1 VVVTE
6 KIKSL
11 TNKGMDKM
19 FGTTYT
25 GGIVYRSASEIN
37 SAMGRVY
44 GHMSLAV
51 IVSMIVSYFVGTSPE
66 LLAFFFTGIMK
77 WIVIFSPLVAIFGV
91 AMILGNNPSKGVAQ
105 LCLHGFAALM
115 GLSFATIFAVFTMGS
130 IVSAFMGAAILF
142 GVMSGYGYFTK
153 QSLDSL
159 GKFMFVGLIA
169 IIIASIVNI
178 FIGSTVMQMV
188 ISALA
193 IIIFLGLT
201 AYDTQ
206 KIREELS
213 IETNDS
219 AEVRGALTL
228 YMDFINLFI
237 NLLQLFGDKK

>member
-1 VVVTE
+1 MSTLDNVMST
-6 KIKSL
+6 SSW
-11 TNKGMDKM
+11 
-19 FGTTYT
+19 
-25 GGIVYRSASEIN
+25 RSAEEVN

-66 LLAFFFTGIMK
+66 LLQFFFTGIMK
-77 WIVIFSPLVAIFGV
+77 WVVIFAPLVAIFGV
-91 AMILGNNPSKGVAQ
+91 AMVLGNEPSKGVAQ

-142 GVMSGYGYFTK
+142 AVMSGYGYFTK
-153 QSLDSL
+153 RSLESL
-159 GKFMFVGLIA
+159 GQFLFIGLIA
-169 IIIASIVNI
+169 IVIASIVNI
-178 FIGSTVMQMV
+178 FIGSTVFQMV
-188 ISALA
+188 ISAIA

-206 KIREELS
+206 QIREELS
-213 IETNDS
+213 SNTSDA

-237 NLLQLFGDKK
+237 NLLQLFGDRK

>member
-1 VVVTE
+1 
-6 KIKSL
+6 
-11 TNKGMDKM
+11 M
-19 FGTTYT
+19 FETTYES
-25 GGIVYRSASEIN
+25 GMSYRSAGEIN
-37 SAMGRVY
+37 SAMCRVY

-51 IVSMIVSYFVGTSPE
+51 IVSMIVSYFVGTSPG
-66 LLAFFFTGIMK
+66 LLAFFFTGIIK
-77 WIVIFSPLVAIFGV
+77 WIVIFAPLAAIFGISYV
-91 AMILGNNPSKGVAQ
+91 LGNNPSKGVAQ

-115 GLSFATIFAVFTMGS
+115 GLSFATIFAVFNMGS
-130 IVSAFMGAAILF
+130 IVSSFMGAAILF

-153 QSLDSL
+153 QSLDSV
-159 GKFMFVGLIA
+159 GKFMIVGLIA
-169 IIIASIVNI
+169 IVIASIVNI

-213 IETNDS
+213 METSDS

-237 NLLQLFGDKK
+237 NLLQLFGERK

>member
-1 VVVTE
+1 MNDTLVFNDE
-6 KIKSL
+6 Q
-11 TNKGMDKM
+11 
-19 FGTTYT
+19 
-25 GGIVYRSASEIN
+25 YRSAEQIN

-51 IVSMIVSYFVGTSPE
+51 IVSMLISYWVGTTPE
-66 LLAFFFTGIMK
+66 LLQLFFTGITK
-77 WIVIFSPLVAIFGV
+77 WIVIFAPLVAIFGISAV
-91 AMILGNNPSKGVAQ
+91 LANNPSKGVAQ

-130 IVSAFMGAAILF
+130 IVSAFMGAAVLF
-142 GVMSGYGYFTK
+142 GTMSFYGYFTK
-153 QSLDSL
+153 RSLDSM
-159 GKFMFVGLIA
+159 GKFMIVGLIA
-169 IIIASIVNI
+169 ICIASIVNI

-206 KIREELS
+206 QIREELS
-213 IETNDS
+213 VETTPA

-228 YMDFINLFI
+228 YMDFINLFL
-237 NLLQLFGDKK
+237 NLLQLFGDRK

>member
-1 VVVTE
+1 MFDIT
-6 KIKSL
+6 
-11 TNKGMDKM
+11 TNEG
-19 FGTTYT
+19 F
-25 GGIVYRSASEIN
+25 VSYRSAEEIN

-51 IVSMIVSYFVGTSPE
+51 IVSMLVSYFVGSSPE
-66 LLAFFFTGIMK
+66 LLEFFFTGVLK
-77 WIVIFSPLVAIFGV
+77 WIVIFAPLAAIFGV
-91 AMILGNNPSKGVAQ
+91 AMVLGNNPSKGVAQ

-115 GLSFATIFAVFTMGS
+115 GLSFAMIFAVFTMGS
-130 IVSAFMGAAILF
+130 IVSAFMGAAVLF
-142 GVMSGYGYFTK
+142 GIMSGYGYFTK
-153 QSLDSL
+153 QSLDSM
-159 GKFMFVGLIA
+159 GKFMIVGLIA
-169 IIIASIVNI
+169 IVIASVVNI

-213 IETNDS
+213 VETSDS

-228 YMDFINLFI
+228 YMDFINLFL
-237 NLLQLFGDKK
+237 NLLQLFGDRR

>member
-1 VVVTE
+1 
-6 KIKSL
+6 
-11 TNKGMDKM
+11 M
-19 FGTTYT
+19 FSVDNTLS
-25 GGIVYRSASEIN
+25 YRSAEEIN

-51 IVSMIVSYFVGTSPE
+51 IVSMLISYWVGTTPE
-66 LLAFFFTGIMK
+66 LLQFFFTGVLK
-77 WIVIFSPLVAIFGV
+77 WIVIFAPLAAIFGV
-91 AMILGNNPSKGVAQ
+91 SYVLGNNPSKGVAQ

-115 GLSFATIFAVFTMGS
+115 GLSFATIFAVFAMGS
-130 IVSAFMGAAILF
+130 IVSSFMGAAILF

-153 QSLDSL
+153 QSLDSV

-206 KIREELS
+206 KIREEVSLN
-213 IETNDS
+213 TNDVV
-219 AEVRGALTL
+219 EVRGALTL
-228 YMDFINLFI
+228 YMDFINLFL
-237 NLLQLFGDKK
+237 NLLQIFGDRK

>member
-1 VVVTE
+1 
-6 KIKSL
+6 
-11 TNKGMDKM
+11 M

-25 GGIVYRSASEIN
+25 GGIAYRSASEIN

-44 GHMSLAV
+44 GHMSIAV
-51 IVSMIVSYFVGTSPE
+51 ITSMIVSYFVGTSPE
-66 LLAFFFTGIMK
+66 LLAFFFTGWMK
-77 WIVIFSPLVAIFGV
+77 WIVIFSPLAAIFGV
-91 AMILGNNPSKGVAQ
+91 AMVLGNNPSKGVAQ

-115 GLSFATIFAVFTMGS
+115 GLSFAMIFAVFTMGS

-153 QSLDSL
+153 QSLDSM
-159 GKFMFVGLIA
+159 GKFMIVGLIA
-169 IIIASIVNI
+169 ICIASIVNI

-213 IETNDS
+213 METSDS

-237 NLLQLFGDKK
+237 NLLQLFGDRKQ

>member
-1 VVVTE
+1 
-6 KIKSL
+6 
-11 TNKGMDKM
+11 M
-19 FGTTYT
+19 FETTYT
-25 GGIVYRSASEIN
+25 GGIAYRSAGELN

-51 IVSMIVSYFVGTSPE
+51 VVSMIVSYFVGTSPE
-66 LLAFFFTGIMK
+66 LLAFFFTGVMK
-77 WIVIFSPLVAIFGV
+77 WIVIFAPLAAIFGV
-91 AMILGNNPSKGVAQ
+91 AYVLGNNPSKGVAQ

-115 GLSFATIFAVFTMGS
+115 GLSFATIFAVFNMGS
-130 IVSAFMGAAILF
+130 IVSAFMAAAILF

-153 QSLDSL
+153 RSLDSV

-169 IIIASIVNI
+169 IVIASIVNI

-213 IETNDS
+213 MESSDV

-237 NLLQLFGDKK
+237 NLLQLFGDRK

>member
-1 VVVTE
+1 
-6 KIKSL
+6 
-11 TNKGMDKM
+11 M
-19 FGTTYT
+19 FSVDNTLS
-25 GGIVYRSASEIN
+25 YRSAEEIN

-51 IVSMIVSYFVGTSPE
+51 IVSMLISYWVGTTPE
-66 LLAFFFTGIMK
+66 LLQFFFTGVLK
-77 WIVIFSPLVAIFGV
+77 WIVIFAPLAAIFGV
-91 AMILGNNPSKGVAQ
+91 SYVLGNNPSKGVAQ

-115 GLSFATIFAVFTMGS
+115 GLSFATIFAVFAMGS
-130 IVSAFMGAAILF
+130 IVSSFMGAAILF

-153 QSLDSL
+153 QSLDSV

-213 IETNDS
+213 VETSDS

-237 NLLQLFGDKK
+237 NLLQLFGDRK

>member
-1 VVVTE
+1 VKLAKWTWTTKE
-6 KIKSL
+6 KI
-11 TNKGMDKM
+11 M

-25 GGIVYRSASEIN
+25 GGIAYRSASEIN

-51 IVSMIVSYFVGTSPE
+51 IVSMIVSYYVGSSPE
-66 LLAFFFTGIMK
+66 LLAFFFTGWMK

-91 AMILGNNPSKGVAQ
+91 AMVLANNPSKGVAQ

-115 GLSFATIFAVFTMGS
+115 GLSFAAIFAVFTMGS

-153 QSLDSL
+153 QSLDSV

-213 IETNDS
+213 VETSNS

-237 NLLQLFGDKK
+237 NLLQLFGDRK

>member
-1 VVVTE
+1 
-6 KIKSL
+6 
-11 TNKGMDKM
+11 MDS
-19 FGTTYT
+19 TILETAHS
-25 GGIVYRSASEIN
+25 YRSAEEIN

-51 IVSMIVSYFVGTSPE
+51 IVSMLVSYWVGTTPE
-66 LLAFFFTGIMK
+66 LLQFFFTGVTK
-77 WIVIFSPLVAIFGV
+77 WIVIFAPLLA
-91 AMILGNNPSKGVAQ
+91 ILGISAVLANNPSKGIAQ
-105 LCLHGFAALM
+105 LCLHSFAALM

-142 GVMSGYGYFTK
+142 GTMSFYGYFTK
-153 QSLDSL
+153 RSLDSM

-169 IIIASIVNI
+169 IVIASIINI

-213 IETNDS
+213 VDTTPA
-219 AEVRGALTL
+219 AEVSGALTL

-237 NLLQLFGDKK
+237 NLLQLFGDRK

>member
-1 VVVTE
+1 
-6 KIKSL
+6 
-11 TNKGMDKM
+11 M
-19 FGTTYT
+19 FGTNYT
-25 GGIVYRSASEIN
+25 GNGTLSYRSASEIN
-37 SAMGRVY
+37 SAMSRVY

-51 IVSMIVSYFVGTSPE
+51 IVSMFVSYFVGTSPE
-66 LLAFFFTGIMK
+66 LLQFFFTGVLK
-77 WIVIFSPLVAIFGV
+77 WIVIFAPLVAIFGI

-142 GVMSGYGYFTK
+142 GVMSVYGYFTK
-153 QSLDSL
+153 QSLDSM

-169 IIIASIVNI
+169 IVIASIVNI

-213 IETNDS
+213 VEATDV

-237 NLLQLFGDKK
+237 NLLQLFGDRK

>member
-1 VVVTE
+1 
-6 KIKSL
+6 
-11 TNKGMDKM
+11 
-19 FGTTYT
+19 
-25 GGIVYRSASEIN
+25 
-37 SAMGRVY
+37 MGRVY

-51 IVSMIVSYFVGTSPE
+51 LTSMIVSYFVGTSPE
-66 LLAFFFTGIMK
+66 LLQFFFTGVMK
-77 WIVIFSPLVAIFGV
+77 WIVIFAPLVAIF
-91 AMILGNNPSKGVAQ
+91 AFAFASEKFSKTGLQAF
-105 LCLHGFAALM
+105 LHGFAALM

-142 GVMSGYGYFTK
+142 AVMSGYGYFTK
-153 QSLDSL
+153 KDLSGVGQ
-159 GKFMFVGLIA
+159 FMFIGLIA

-206 KIREELS
+206 RIREMVS
-213 IETNDS
+213 IDNTGRE
-219 AEVRGALTL
+219 EVIGALTL

-237 NLLQLFGDKK
+237 NLLQLFGDRK

>member
-1 VVVTE
+1 MTA
-6 KIKSL
+6 L
-11 TNKGMDKM
+11 TYP
-19 FGTTYT
+19 T
-25 GGIVYRSASEIN
+25 AAELN

-51 IVSMIVSYFVGTSPE
+51 VVSMIVSYFVGSSPE
-66 LLAFFFTGIMK
+66 LLAFFFTGWMK
-77 WIVIFSPLVAIFGV
+77 WIVIFSPLAAIFGV
-91 AMILGNNPSKGVAQ
+91 GYVLANNPSKSLAQ
-105 LCLHGFAALM
+105 LCLHGFASLM
-115 GLSFATIFAVFTMGS
+115 GLSFAMIFAVFTMDS

-153 QSLDSL
+153 QSLDSV

-213 IETNDS
+213 VQSSDV
-219 AEVRGALTL
+219 AEIRGALTL

-237 NLLQLFGDKK
+237 NLLQLFGMKKD